1 MSKMKPT
8 RDMSKGKGLGNFLD
22 DLPTA
27 KSKPDKTVR
36 TASRPAV
43 PKVYK
48 LTLKVQQ
55 PTNDTL
61 EEAVLLMKKRGVK
74 PGIATKAAIISLT
87 LDLAKKD
94 ILAGKYDDR
103 MEGYSNRA
111 R

>member
-1 MSKMKPT
+1 
-8 RDMSKGKGLGNFLD
+8 MSKGKGLGSFME
-22 DLPTA
+22 DLPTVA
-27 KSKPDKTVR
+27 PKVEKAVKP
-36 TASRPAV
+36 SRRLAV

-61 EEAVLLMKKRGVK
+61 EEAVLLMKKRGIK

-87 LDLAKKD
+87 LDLAKND

-103 MEGYSNRA
+103 LEGYSNRA
-111 R
+111 K